1 LPGGFA
7 QIHEIATSYGFN
19 MIDHDPT
26 ETRIMSPTN
35 NLFKRCYHCKM
46 ANNFDIAPTP
56 VNNDLNFLVS
66 IKDQDNTDRLASK
79 RLVVEQS

>member
-1 LPGGFA
+1 
-7 QIHEIATSYGFN
+7 
-19 MIDHDPT
+19 
-26 ETRIMSPTN
+26 
-35 NLFKRCYHCKM
+35 M

-79 RLVVEQS
+79 RLVVEQSLILEDDCSYYMG